1 MSCSRA
7 YRRKQFPLPNDTDIS
22 HIKRRFEKHEK
33 KMRYADDS
41 GKQFAQKSA
50 SQYYSTIKRKQENN
64 SLPKAKKQ

>member
-1 MSCSRA
+1 
-7 YRRKQFPLPNDTDIS
+7 
-22 HIKRRFEKHEK
+22 
-33 KMRYADDS
+33 MRYADDS